1 MSTIWRHRCLITPD
15 AYVALAR
22 GLAAGLAG
30 ASAQGMWSVPLSP
43 TGEAPAT
50 HWISVGLMDEDFANL
65 LPLTTFDEEGEPT
78 TQPGQ
83 PGLIVELAAAQGQ
96 TVPLAAVEAMLAAC
110 QITLDDG
117 QAGIARAGLVMVQ
130 PEEPEVPDAV

>member
-1 MSTIWRHRCLITPD
+1 MSINWTHRCLIVPN

-22 GLAAGLAG
+22 GLASGIAG

-43 TGEAPAT
+43 TGSLPAT
-50 HWISVGLMDEDFANL
+50 HWVSAGLMDENFANL
-65 LPLTTFDEEGEPT
+65 LPLTTYDAEGNAT
-78 TQPGQ
+78 TTPGQ

-117 QAGIARAGLVMVQ
+117 QAGIARAGLKMVQ
-130 PEEPEVPDAV
+130 PEEPEAPDAV